1 MNLGGLRK
9 LSLVDYPGQLS
20 CTVFTRGCNF
30 RCPWC
35 HNRNL
40 VLDKSPGLPLP
51 DFFEFLESRNDK
63 LDAVCITGGEPLL
76 QKETHQFLEE
86 IKNMDYKVK
95 LDTNGSFPDR
105 LKKLISEELVD
116 FVAMDVKSSPRNYS
130 RETGKE
136 VELEPIFQSI
146 EVIKKFEGKK
156 EFRTTVVP
164 TLSFKDMESI
174 VELLDSNQRLVLQKF
189 KVPEEKELIDPRY
202 PEKRGEESGLNL
214 EKVTNKLS
222 TKLSELEVRE

>member
-1 MNLGGLRK
+1 MNLGGLRR

-20 CTVFTRGCNF
+20 CTVFTQGCNF

-40 VLDKSPGLPLP
+40 VLGESPGFPLP
-51 DFFEFLESRNDK
+51 DFFEFLESRRGK

-76 QKETHQFLEE
+76 QKETRRFIE
-86 IKNMDYKVK
+86 KVKDMDYKVK

-105 LKKLISEELVD
+105 LERLISEELID
-116 FVAMDVKSSPRNYS
+116 FVAMDVKSSPGNYS

-136 VELEPIFQSI
+136 IKLEPILQSI
-146 EVIKKFEGKK
+146 EEIKRFEGRK

-164 TLSFKDMESI
+164 TLSFKDIESI
-174 VELLDSNQRLVLQKF
+174 VELLDSDQRLVLQKF
-189 KVPEEKELIDPRY
+189 KVPEGKELVDPRY
-202 PEKRGEESGLNL
+202 PEKRGEESGLNM
-214 EKVTNKLS
+214 EEVTSKLS
-222 TKLSELEVRE
+222 TKLRELEVRE